1 MKNKKPHP
9 IEIEE
14 PPHDFIQIRPYTV
27 TAQSS
32 SSIVFPQTPSRFKVT
47 SDLEYVPFDRVY
59 YEQEP
64 VKRIEYVSVP
74 RKVIDYMPVQRTR
87 YYSPINKKQ
96 SHLNVTPTMAYSR
109 NFHFGSQTPISQTLF
124 TVDPQDKSKKNFGI
138 LGYQNNPPGDIILGD
153 NEMKGLRHFIEGVL
167 AKKEEGEQLKK
178 VIEEQANQGE
188 GGSQIELLDPKKP
201 LETEFQV
208 IKTEIFDKADDDNE
222 NFGEEAQ
229 NLARTTEPLQSILLC
244 EERNPDNINQEP
256 LESLLVTE
264 RIQEEGE
271 VKPLMNDIPSDVLN
285 ILTKAVDNVMHPK
298 TDQDPNVKSEPLE
311 EINYQPF
318 ELQPQNEADF
328 GVPASIQN
336 VNEAQLRKQISLQN
350 PMDLIVTEPEIKGP
364 LSQSLY
370 FRNAH
375 MERGNVLYT
384 SQGYL
389 PYKRILI

>member
-1 MKNKKPHP
+1 MKNKKPNP

-14 PPHDFIQIRPYTV
+14 PTHDFIQIRPYTV

-32 SSIVFPQTPSRFKVT
+32 SIVFPQSPSRFKVT
-47 SDLEYVPFDRVY
+47 SDLEYVPFERVY
-59 YEQEP
+59 YEREP

-74 RKVIDYMPVQRTR
+74 RKVVDYMPVQKTR
-87 YYSPINKKQ
+87 YYSPVHNKQ
-96 SHLNVTPTMAYSR
+96 SLLNVSPTMAYTR
-109 NFHFGSQTPISQTLF
+109 NFHFGSQTPISQTIL
-124 TVDPQDKSKKNFGI
+124 TVEPQDKSKKNFGL
-138 LGYQNNPPGDIILGD
+138 LGYQNNPPGDIILGE

-167 AKKEEGEQLKK
+167 IKIEEGEPLKQ
-178 VIEEQANQGE
+178 VIEEPNQGE

-201 LETEFQV
+201 SETEFQV

-222 NFGEEAQ
+222 NFDEEVK
-229 NLARTTEPLQSILLC
+229 NLATTTEPFQSILIG
-244 EERNPDNINQEP
+244 EEKNPDNINQEIVVEP

-285 ILTKAVDNVMHPK
+285 ILTKAVDNVMYPK
-298 TDQDPNVKSEPLE
+298 SEQYPNVKSEPLE
-311 EINYQPF
+311 EIHYQPF

-370 FRNAH
+370 FRNVN

-384 SQGYL
+384 SQGDL
-389 PYKRILI
+389 T